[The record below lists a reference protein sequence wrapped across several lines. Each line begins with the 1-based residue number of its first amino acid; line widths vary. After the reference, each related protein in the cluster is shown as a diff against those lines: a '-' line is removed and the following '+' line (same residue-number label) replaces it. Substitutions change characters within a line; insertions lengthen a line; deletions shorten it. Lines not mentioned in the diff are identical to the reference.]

1 MIHKKIAYAVP
12 VLLALAIAFS
22 GCSKNEKEAEYVEQ
36 EALEDTVVSQN
47 SKEGDSFE
55 SDEDSATDKSDINSE
70 DIGETTK
77 AEGADK
83 SDDSDV
89 DADNQS
95 GSTTGSTTD
104 NNESDIVITTDQVRV
119 RKEPSL
125 EADTY
130 TLADVGET
138 FTRIAIEGEW
148 SKVQYD
154 GGEYYVFSEYLKPVD
169 QTTGSKSLTDQTTD
183 SKSLT
188 DQTTDSKPLTE
199 QTTDSKP
206 LTKQAANIDNS
217 DKLVVIDA
225 GHQQKGNSEQEPIG
239 PGATQMKAK
248 VAGGTSGVSSGLA
261 EYQLTLM
268 VSLKLQKELENRG
281 YSVIM
286 VRTTNDVNI
295 SNAERAAIANDNN
308 ADAFLRIH
316 ANGSSN
322 SSANGAMTICQT
334 SSNPY
339 NAALYSRSK
348 ELSTK
353 VLDGLVTATGCKKE
367 RVWETDTM
375 SGINWC
381 QVPVTIV
388 EMGYMTNANEDELM
402 ASDDYQN
409 KIVAGIANGVDSYFA
424 E

>member
-22 GCSKNEKEAEYVEQ
+22 GCSKNEKETEYVEQ

-95 GSTTGSTTD
+95 GSTTGSTAD

-119 RKEPSL
+119 RKGPSL

-154 GGEYYVFSEYLKPVD
+154 GGEYYVFSEYLMPAD
-169 QTTGSKSLTDQTTD
+169 QTTGSKSLTN
-183 SKSLT
+183 
-188 DQTTDSKPLTE
+188 QTTDSKPLTE
-199 QTTDSKP
+199 
-206 LTKQAANIDNS
+206 QAANIDNS

-295 SNAERAAIANDNN
+295 SNAERAAIANNNN

>member
-12 VLLALAIAFS
+12 VVLALAIAFS
-22 GCSKNEKEAEYVEQ
+22 GCSKNEKETEYVEQ
-36 EALEDTVVSQN
+36 EAMEDTVVSQN

-55 SDEDSATDKSDINSE
+55 SDEDSATDKSDITSE
-70 DIGETTK
+70 DIGERTK

-138 FTRIAIEGEW
+138 FIRIAIEGEW

-154 GGEYYVFSEYLKPVD
+154 GGEYYVFSEYLKPAD
-169 QTTGSKSLTDQTTD
+169 QTTGSKPQTE
-183 SKSLT
+183 
-188 DQTTDSKPLTE
+188 QMADSKPLTE
-199 QTTDSKP
+199 Q
-206 LTKQAANIDNS
+206 AANIDNA
-217 DKLVVIDA
+217 DKLIVIDA

-339 NAALYSRSK
+339 NAALYSQSK

>member
-12 VLLALAIAFS
+12 LLLALAIAFS
-22 GCSKNEKEAEYVEQ
+22 GCSKNEKETEYVEQ

-70 DIGETTK
+70 DIGDTTK

-95 GSTTGSTTD
+95 DSTTGSTAD
-104 NNESDIVITTDQVRV
+104 NNESNIVITTDKVRV

-130 TLADVGET
+130 ALADVGET

-154 GGEYYVFSEYLKPVD
+154 GGEYYVFSEYLMPAD
-169 QTTGSKSLTDQTTD
+169 QTTGSKPLIE
-183 SKSLT
+183 
-188 DQTTDSKPLTE
+188 QTTDSKPLTE
-199 QTTDSKP
+199 Q
-206 LTKQAANIDNS
+206 AANIDNS
-217 DKLVVIDA
+217 DKLIVIDA

-295 SNAERAAIANDNN
+295 SNAERAAIANNNN

-316 ANGSSN
+316 ANGSTN

>member
-1 MIHKKIAYAVP
+1 MINKKIAYVVP
-12 VLLALAIAFS
+12 IMLAFVIGLS
-22 GCSKNEKEAEYVEQ
+22 GCSQKEKDEDYVSVET
-36 EALEDTVVSQN
+36 EALEDSGIGLN
-47 SKEGDSFE
+47 SEEEDSPEEDGDSE
-55 SDEDSATDKSDINSE
+55 SDKSDSNSE
-70 DIGETTK
+70 DIGEPSKTDEAGKTD
-77 AEGADK
+77 AEDESAG
-83 SDDSDV
+83 
-89 DADNQS
+89 NQS
-95 GSTTGSTTD
+95 DSVTGKSGNSNESNIVVTTD
-104 NNESDIVITTDQVRV
+104 KVRV
-119 RKEPSL
+119 RKAPSL

-154 GGEYYVFSEYLKPVD
+154 GGEYYVFSEYLMPAD
-169 QTTGSKSLTDQTTD
+169 QTTGSKPLIEQTTG
-183 SKSLT
+183 SKPLI

-199 QTTDSKP
+199 Q
-206 LTKQAANIDNS
+206 AANIDNS
-217 DKLVVIDA
+217 GKLVVIDA
-225 GHQQKGNSEQEPIG
+225 GHQQKGNSEKEPIG
-239 PGATQMKAK
+239 PGASEMKAK

-308 ADAFLRIH
+308 AGAFIRIH

-339 NAALYSRSK
+339 NAALYSKSK
-348 ELSTK
+348 SLSTK
-353 VLDGLVTATGCKKE
+353 VLDELVAATGCKKE

-388 EMGYMTNANEDELM
+388 EMGYMTNANEDLLM

-409 KIVAGIANGVDSYFA
+409 KIVTGIANGVDSYFA

>member
-22 GCSKNEKEAEYVEQ
+22 GCSKNEREAEYVEQ
-36 EALEDTVVSQN
+36 EALDDTVVSQN

-89 DADNQS
+89 DADNQT

-154 GGEYYVFSEYLKPVD
+154 GGEYYVFSEYLIPA
-169 QTTGSKSLTDQTTD
+169 DQTTD

-188 DQTTDSKPLTE
+188 EQTTDSKPLTE
-199 QTTDSKP
+199 QT
-206 LTKQAANIDNS
+206 ANIDNS
-217 DKLVVIDA
+217 DKLIVIDA

-308 ADAFLRIH
+308 ADVFLRIH

>member
-1 MIHKKIAYAVP
+1 MIHKKIAFAVP

-22 GCSKNEKEAEYVEQ
+22 GCSKNEKETEYVEQ

-77 AEGADK
+77 AGGADE

-95 GSTTGSTTD
+95 DSTTGSTAD

-119 RKEPSL
+119 RKGPSL

-154 GGEYYVFSEYLKPVD
+154 GGEYYIFNEYLMPAD
-169 QTTGSKSLTDQTTD
+169 QTTGSKSLTEQTTG
-183 SKSLT
+183 SKPLT

-199 QTTDSKP
+199 Q
-206 LTKQAANIDNS
+206 AANIDNS
-217 DKLVVIDA
+217 DKLIVIDA

-295 SNAERAAIANDNN
+295 SNAERAAIANNNN

-316 ANGSSN
+316 ANGSTN

>member
-1 MIHKKIAYAVP
+1 MIHKKIAFAVP

-22 GCSKNEKEAEYVEQ
+22 GCSKNEKETEYAKLEQ

-95 GSTTGSTTD
+95 DSTTGSTAD

-119 RKEPSL
+119 RKGPSL

-154 GGEYYVFSEYLKPVD
+154 GGEYYVFSEYLKPAD
-169 QTTGSKSLTDQTTD
+169 QTTGSK
-183 SKSLT
+183 
-188 DQTTDSKPLTE
+188 PLIE

-206 LTKQAANIDNS
+206 LTKQATNIDNS
-217 DKLVVIDA
+217 DKLIVIDA

-295 SNAERAAIANDNN
+295 SNAERAAIANNNN

>member
-22 GCSKNEKEAEYVEQ
+22 GCSKNERETEYVEQ

-154 GGEYYVFSEYLKPVD
+154 GGEYYVFSEYLKPAD
-169 QTTGSKSLTDQTTD
+169 QTTGSKPLTEQTTG
-183 SKSLT
+183 SKPLT

-199 QTTDSKP
+199 Q
-206 LTKQAANIDNS
+206 AANIDNS
-217 DKLVVIDA
+217 DKLIVIDA

-295 SNAERAAIANDNN
+295 SNAERAAIANNNN

-388 EMGYMTNANEDELM
+388 EMGYMTNANEDVLM

>member
-12 VLLALAIAFS
+12 LLLALAIAFS

-47 SKEGDSFE
+47 SNEGDSFE
-55 SDEDSATDKSDINSE
+55 SDEDSAIDKSDINSE

-77 AEGADK
+77 ADGANE

-95 GSTTGSTTD
+95 DSMTGSTAD

-130 TLADVGET
+130 ALADVGET

-154 GGEYYVFSEYLKPVD
+154 GGEYYIFSEYLKPA
-169 QTTGSKSLTDQTTD
+169 
-183 SKSLT
+183 
-188 DQTTDSKPLTE
+188 DQTTDSKPLNE
-199 QTTDSKP
+199 QTTGSKP
-206 LTKQAANIDNS
+206 LTNQTTGSKPLTEQAANIDNS
-217 DKLVVIDA
+217 DKLIVIDA

-295 SNAERAAIANDNN
+295 SNAERAAIANNNN

-316 ANGSSN
+316 ANGSTN

>member
-55 SDEDSATDKSDINSE
+55 SDEDSATDKSDIDFE
-70 DIGETTK
+70 DIGEATK

-95 GSTTGSTTD
+95 GSTTGSTAD
-104 NNESDIVITTDQVRV
+104 NNESDIVITTDKVRV

-154 GGEYYVFSEYLKPVD
+154 GGEYYIFSEYLMPAD
-169 QTTGSKSLTDQTTD
+169 QTTGSK
-183 SKSLT
+183 
-188 DQTTDSKPLTE
+188 PLIE
-199 QTTDSKP
+199 QAT
-206 LTKQAANIDNS
+206 NIDNS

-295 SNAERAAIANDNN
+295 SNAERAAIANNNN

-316 ANGSSN
+316 ANGSTN

>member
-22 GCSKNEKEAEYVEQ
+22 GCSKNEKETEYVEQ

-95 GSTTGSTTD
+95 DSTTGSTAD
-104 NNESDIVITTDQVRV
+104 NNESDIVITTDKVRV

-154 GGEYYVFSEYLKPVD
+154 GGEYYIFSEYLMPA
-169 QTTGSKSLTDQTTD
+169 
-183 SKSLT
+183 

-316 ANGSSN
+316 ANGSTN

>member
-22 GCSKNEKEAEYVEQ
+22 GCSKNEKETEYVEQ

-55 SDEDSATDKSDINSE
+55 SVENSATDKSDIKSE

-95 GSTTGSTTD
+95 GSTTGSTAD

-119 RKEPSL
+119 RKGPSL

-154 GGEYYVFSEYLKPVD
+154 GGEYYIFSEYLKPAD
-169 QTTGSKSLTDQTTD
+169 QTTGSKPLTDQTTG
-183 SKSLT
+183 SKPLT
-188 DQTTDSKPLTE
+188 NQTTDSKPLTE
-199 QTTDSKP
+199 
-206 LTKQAANIDNS
+206 QAANIDNS

-295 SNAERAAIANDNN
+295 SNAERAAIANNNN

>member
-12 VLLALAIAFS
+12 LLLALAIAFS
-22 GCSKNEKEAEYVEQ
+22 GCSKNEKETDYVEQ

-55 SDEDSATDKSDINSE
+55 SDEDSATDKSDINPE
-70 DIGETTK
+70 DIGKTTK
-77 AEGADK
+77 VDGADK
-83 SDDSDV
+83 SDNSDV

-95 GSTTGSTTD
+95 DSMTGSTAD

-130 TLADVGET
+130 ALADVGET
-138 FTRIAIEGEW
+138 FTRISIEGEW

-154 GGEYYVFSEYLKPVD
+154 GGEYYIFSEYLKPA
-169 QTTGSKSLTDQTTD
+169 
-183 SKSLT
+183 
-188 DQTTDSKPLTE
+188 DQTTDSKPLNE
-199 QTTDSKP
+199 QTTGSKP
-206 LTKQAANIDNS
+206 LTEQAANIDNS

-225 GHQQKGNSEQEPIG
+225 GHQQKGNSEKEPIG
-239 PGATQMKAK
+239 PGASEMKAK

-295 SNAERAAIANDNN
+295 SNAERAAIANNNN

-316 ANGSSN
+316 ANGSTN

-388 EMGYMTNANEDELM
+388 EMGYMTNAKEDLLM

-409 KIVAGIANGVDSYFA
+409 KIVVGIANGVDSYFA

>member
-22 GCSKNEKEAEYVEQ
+22 GCSKNEKEPEYVEQ

-55 SDEDSATDKSDINSE
+55 SDEDSAPDKSDINSE

-77 AEGADK
+77 TEGADE
-83 SDDSDV
+83 SDDLDV

-95 GSTTGSTTD
+95 DSTTGSTAD
-104 NNESDIVITTDQVRV
+104 NNESDIVITTDKVRV
-119 RKEPSL
+119 RKAPSL

-154 GGEYYVFSEYLKPVD
+154 GGEYYVFSEYLKPA
-169 QTTGSKSLTDQTTD
+169 
-183 SKSLT
+183 
-188 DQTTDSKPLTE
+188 DQTTDSKPLTD
-199 QTTDSKP
+199 QTTGSKP
-206 LTKQAANIDNS
+206 LTEQMTGSKPLTEQAANIDNS
-217 DKLVVIDA
+217 DKLIVIDA

>member
-1 MIHKKIAYAVP
+1 MIHKKIAFAVP

-22 GCSKNEKEAEYVEQ
+22 GCSKNEKETEYVEQ

-95 GSTTGSTTD
+95 GSTTGSTAD

-154 GGEYYVFSEYLKPVD
+154 GGEYYIFSEYLKPA
-169 QTTGSKSLTDQTTD
+169 DQTTD

-188 DQTTDSKPLTE
+188 EQTTGSKPLTE
-199 QTTDSKP
+199 
-206 LTKQAANIDNS
+206 QAANIDNS
-217 DKLVVIDA
+217 DKLIVIDA

>member
-22 GCSKNEKEAEYVEQ
+22 GCSKNEREAEYVEQ

-77 AEGADK
+77 AEGADE

-95 GSTTGSTTD
+95 DSTTGSTAD

-154 GGEYYVFSEYLKPVD
+154 GGEYYVFSEYLKPA
-169 QTTGSKSLTDQTTD
+169 GQTTD
-183 SKSLT
+183 SKL
-188 DQTTDSKPLTE
+188 LTE

-206 LTKQAANIDNS
+206 LTEQAANIDNS
-217 DKLVVIDA
+217 DKLIVIDA

-295 SNAERAAIANDNN
+295 SNAERAAIANNNN

>member
-22 GCSKNEKEAEYVEQ
+22 GCSKNEKETDYVEQ

-77 AEGADK
+77 ADGANE

-95 GSTTGSTTD
+95 DSMTGSTAD

-130 TLADVGET
+130 ALADVGET
-138 FTRIAIEGEW
+138 FTRISIEGEW

-154 GGEYYVFSEYLKPVD
+154 GGEYYIFSEYLKPA
-169 QTTGSKSLTDQTTD
+169 
-183 SKSLT
+183 
-188 DQTTDSKPLTE
+188 DQTTDSKPLNE
-199 QTTDSKP
+199 QTTGSKP
-206 LTKQAANIDNS
+206 LTEQAANIDNS

-225 GHQQKGNSEQEPIG
+225 GHQQKGNSEKEPIG
-239 PGATQMKAK
+239 PGASEMKAK

-308 ADAFLRIH
+308 AGAFIRIH

-339 NAALYSRSK
+339 NAALYSKSK
-348 ELSTK
+348 SLSTK
-353 VLDGLVTATGCKKE
+353 VLDELVAATGCKKE

>member
-1 MIHKKIAYAVP
+1 MIHKKIAFAVP
-12 VLLALAIAFS
+12 ILLALAIAFS
-22 GCSKNEKEAEYVEQ
+22 GCSKNEKETEYVEQ

-55 SDEDSATDKSDINSE
+55 SDEDSATDKSGINSE

-125 EADTY
+125 DADTH
-130 TLADVGET
+130 TIVDVGET
-138 FTRIAIEGEW
+138 FTRISIEGEW
-148 SKVQYD
+148 SKVKYD
-154 GGEYYVFSEYLKPVD
+154 GGEYYIFSEYLKPADTAAGASDPASVQGSSD
-169 QTTGSKSLTDQTTD
+169 SMAQANQSQDNQTMAGMSPVGQTSNT
-183 SKSLT
+183 
-188 DQTTDSKPLTE
+188 
-199 QTTDSKP
+199 
-206 LTKQAANIDNS
+206 DNS
-217 DKLVVIDA
+217 GKLVVIDA
-225 GHQQKGNSEQEPIG
+225 GHQQKGNSEKEPIG
-239 PGATQMKAK
+239 PGASEMKAK

-375 SGINWC
+375 SGVNWC

>member
-1 MIHKKIAYAVP
+1 MIHKKIAYALP

-22 GCSKNEKEAEYVEQ
+22 GCSKNEREAEYVEQ

-95 GSTTGSTTD
+95 DSTTGSTAD
-104 NNESDIVITTDQVRV
+104 NNESDIVITTDKVRV

-154 GGEYYVFSEYLKPVD
+154 GGEYYVFSEYLKPAD
-169 QTTGSKSLTDQTTD
+169 QTTG
-183 SKSLT
+183 
-188 DQTTDSKPLTE
+188 SKPLTE

-206 LTKQAANIDNS
+206 LTKQATNIDNS
-217 DKLVVIDA
+217 DKLIVIDA

-295 SNAERAAIANDNN
+295 SNAERAAIANNNN

>member
-12 VLLALAIAFS
+12 ILLALAIAFS

-55 SDEDSATDKSDINSE
+55 SDEDSATDKSDINPE

-77 AEGADK
+77 VDGADK
-83 SDDSDV
+83 SDNSDV

-95 GSTTGSTTD
+95 DSTTGSTAD

-119 RKEPSL
+119 RKGPSL

-130 TLADVGET
+130 TLADVGEI

-154 GGEYYVFSEYLKPVD
+154 GGEYYIFSEYLKPA
-169 QTTGSKSLTDQTTD
+169 
-183 SKSLT
+183 
-188 DQTTDSKPLTE
+188 DQTTDSKPLIE
-199 QTTDSKP
+199 QAT
-206 LTKQAANIDNS
+206 NIDNS

-239 PGATQMKAK
+239 PGATQMKDK

-316 ANGSSN
+316 ANGSTN

>member
-22 GCSKNEKEAEYVEQ
+22 GCSKNEKETEYVEQ

-77 AEGADK
+77 PEGADK

-95 GSTTGSTTD
+95 DLTTGSTAD

-154 GGEYYVFSEYLKPVD
+154 GGEYYIFSEYLMPAD
-169 QTTGSKSLTDQTTD
+169 QTTGSKPLTDQTT
-183 SKSLT
+183 
-188 DQTTDSKPLTE
+188 E
-199 QTTDSKP
+199 SKP
-206 LTKQAANIDNS
+206 LTKQATNIDNS

-316 ANGSSN
+316 ANGSTN

>member
-1 MIHKKIAYAVP
+1 M
-12 VLLALAIAFS
+12 
-22 GCSKNEKEAEYVEQ
+22 EQ

-95 GSTTGSTTD
+95 GSTTGSTAD
-104 NNESDIVITTDQVRV
+104 NNESDIVITTDKVRV

-130 TLADVGET
+130 ALADVGET

-154 GGEYYVFSEYLKPVD
+154 GGEYYVFSEYLKPA
-169 QTTGSKSLTDQTTD
+169 
-183 SKSLT
+183 
-188 DQTTDSKPLTE
+188 E
-199 QTTDSKP
+199 QTTDSKH
-206 LTKQAANIDNS
+206 LTEQAANIDNS
-217 DKLVVIDA
+217 DKLIVIDA

-295 SNAERAAIANDNN
+295 SNAERAAIANNNN

>member
-22 GCSKNEKEAEYVEQ
+22 GCSKNEKETEYVEQ
-36 EALEDTVVSQN
+36 EAQEDTVVSQN

-70 DIGETTK
+70 DVGETTK
-77 AEGADK
+77 AEGADE
-83 SDDSDV
+83 SDDSDLN
-89 DADNQS
+89 ADNQS
-95 GSTTGSTTD
+95 DSTTGSTAD
-104 NNESDIVITTDQVRV
+104 NNESNIVITTDKVRV

-154 GGEYYVFSEYLKPVD
+154 GGEYYIFSEYLKPAD
-169 QTTGSKSLTDQTTD
+169 QTTGNKPLTDQTTG
-183 SKSLT
+183 
-188 DQTTDSKPLTE
+188 SKPLTE

-206 LTKQAANIDNS
+206 LTEQAANIDNS
-217 DKLVVIDA
+217 DKLIVIDA

-295 SNAERAAIANDNN
+295 SNAERAAIANNNN

>member
-22 GCSKNEKEAEYVEQ
+22 GCSKNEKETEYVEQ

-95 GSTTGSTTD
+95 DSTTGSTAD
-104 NNESDIVITTDQVRV
+104 NNESDIVITTDKVRV
-119 RKEPSL
+119 RKGPSL

-154 GGEYYVFSEYLKPVD
+154 GGEYYIFSEYLKPAD
-169 QTTGSKSLTDQTTD
+169 QTTG
-183 SKSLT
+183 
-188 DQTTDSKPLTE
+188 SKPLTE

-206 LTKQAANIDNS
+206 LTEQAANIDNS
-217 DKLVVIDA
+217 DKLIVIDA

-295 SNAERAAIANDNN
+295 SNAERAAIANNNN

>member
-12 VLLALAIAFS
+12 LLLALAIAFS

-55 SDEDSATDKSDINSE
+55 SDEDSATDKSDINPE

-77 AEGADK
+77 VDGADK
-83 SDDSDV
+83 SDNSDV

-95 GSTTGSTTD
+95 DSTTGSTAD

-130 TLADVGET
+130 ALADVGET

-154 GGEYYVFSEYLKPVD
+154 GGEYYIFSEYLKPA
-169 QTTGSKSLTDQTTD
+169 
-183 SKSLT
+183 
-188 DQTTDSKPLTE
+188 DQTTDSKPLNE
-199 QTTDSKP
+199 QTIGSKP
-206 LTKQAANIDNS
+206 LTNQTTGSKPLTEQAANIDNS
-217 DKLVVIDA
+217 DKLIVIDA

-316 ANGSSN
+316 ANGSTN

>member
-22 GCSKNEKEAEYVEQ
+22 GCSKNEKETEYVEQ

-77 AEGADK
+77 AEGAAK

-95 GSTTGSTTD
+95 DLTTGSTAD
-104 NNESDIVITTDQVRV
+104 NNESDIVITTDKVRV

-154 GGEYYVFSEYLKPVD
+154 GGEYYVFSEYLKPAD
-169 QTTGSKSLTDQTTD
+169 QTTGSKPLTEQTTGSKSLTEQTTG
-183 SKSLT
+183 
-188 DQTTDSKPLTE
+188 SKPLA
-199 QTTDSKP
+199 
-206 LTKQAANIDNS
+206 KQAANIDNS
-217 DKLVVIDA
+217 DKLIVIDA

-295 SNAERAAIANDNN
+295 SNAERAAIANNNN

>member
-12 VLLALAIAFS
+12 LLLALAIAFS

-70 DIGETTK
+70 DIGDTTK
-77 AEGADK
+77 AEGADE
-83 SDDSDV
+83 SDDSVV

-95 GSTTGSTTD
+95 DSTTGSTAD

-130 TLADVGET
+130 ALADVGET
-138 FTRIAIEGEW
+138 FTRISIEGEW

-154 GGEYYVFSEYLKPVD
+154 GGEYYIFSEYLKPA
-169 QTTGSKSLTDQTTD
+169 
-183 SKSLT
+183 
-188 DQTTDSKPLTE
+188 DQTTDSKPLTN
-199 QTTDSKP
+199 QTTGSKP
-206 LTKQAANIDNS
+206 LTEQAANIDNS
-217 DKLVVIDA
+217 DKLIVIDA

-295 SNAERAAIANDNN
+295 SNAERAAIANNNN

-316 ANGSSN
+316 ANGSTN

>member
-22 GCSKNEKEAEYVEQ
+22 GCSKNEKETEYVEQ

-55 SDEDSATDKSDINSE
+55 SDEDSATDKSGINSE

-154 GGEYYVFSEYLKPVD
+154 GGEYYVFSEYLMPAD
-169 QTTGSKSLTDQTTD
+169 QTTG
-183 SKSLT
+183 
-188 DQTTDSKPLTE
+188 SKPLTE

-217 DKLVVIDA
+217 DKLIVIDA

>member
-22 GCSKNEKEAEYVEQ
+22 GCSKNEKETEYVEQ

-95 GSTTGSTTD
+95 DSTTGSTAD
-104 NNESDIVITTDQVRV
+104 NNESDIVITTDKVRV

-169 QTTGSKSLTDQTTD
+169 QTTGSKP
-183 SKSLT
+183 LT

-199 QTTDSKP
+199 Q
-206 LTKQAANIDNS
+206 AANIDNS
-217 DKLVVIDA
+217 DKLIVIDA

>member
-1 MIHKKIAYAVP
+1 MIHKKIAFAVP

-22 GCSKNEKEAEYVEQ
+22 GCSKNEKETEYVEQ

-104 NNESDIVITTDQVRV
+104 NNESDIVITTDKVRV
-119 RKEPSL
+119 RKGPSL

-154 GGEYYVFSEYLKPVD
+154 GGEYYIFSEYLKPAD
-169 QTTGSKSLTDQTTD
+169 QTTGSKPLTDQTID

-188 DQTTDSKPLTE
+188 NQTTDSKPLTE
-199 QTTDSKP
+199 
-206 LTKQAANIDNS
+206 QAANIDNS

-295 SNAERAAIANDNN
+295 SNAERAAIANNNN

>member
-22 GCSKNEKEAEYVEQ
+22 GCSKNEKETEYVEQ

-70 DIGETTK
+70 DIGEITK
-77 AEGADK
+77 TEGADK

-95 GSTTGSTTD
+95 GSTTGSTAD

-154 GGEYYVFSEYLKPVD
+154 GGEYYVFSEYLMPAD
-169 QTTGSKSLTDQTTD
+169 QTTGSK
-183 SKSLT
+183 
-188 DQTTDSKPLTE
+188 PLIE

-206 LTKQAANIDNS
+206 QTEQAANIDNS
-217 DKLVVIDA
+217 DKLIVIDA

-295 SNAERAAIANDNN
+295 SNAERAAIANNNN

>member
-12 VLLALAIAFS
+12 VLLALTIAFS
-22 GCSKNEKEAEYVEQ
+22 RCSKNEKETEYVEQ

-95 GSTTGSTTD
+95 GSTTGSTAD

-119 RKEPSL
+119 RKGPSL

-154 GGEYYVFSEYLKPVD
+154 GGEYYVFSEYLIPAD
-169 QTTGSKSLTDQTTD
+169 QTTGSKP
-183 SKSLT
+183 LT

-199 QTTDSKP
+199 Q
-206 LTKQAANIDNS
+206 AANIDNS
-217 DKLVVIDA
+217 DKLIVIDA

-295 SNAERAAIANDNN
+295 SNAERAAIANNNN

>member
-12 VLLALAIAFS
+12 VLLTLAIAFS
-22 GCSKNEKEAEYVEQ
+22 GCSKNEKETEYVEQ

-55 SDEDSATDKSDINSE
+55 SDEDSAPDKSDINSE

-83 SDDSDV
+83 SDYSDV

-95 GSTTGSTTD
+95 GSTTGSTAD

-119 RKEPSL
+119 RKAPSL

-154 GGEYYVFSEYLKPVD
+154 GGEYYVFSEYLKPAD
-169 QTTGSKSLTDQTTD
+169 QTTGSKPLIE
-183 SKSLT
+183 
-188 DQTTDSKPLTE
+188 QTTDSKPLTE
-199 QTTDSKP
+199 Q
-206 LTKQAANIDNS
+206 AANIDNS
-217 DKLVVIDA
+217 DKLIVIDA

-295 SNAERAAIANDNN
+295 SNAERAAIANNNN

-316 ANGSSN
+316 ANGSTN

>member
-22 GCSKNEKEAEYVEQ
+22 GCSKNEREAEYVEQ
-36 EALEDTVVSQN
+36 EALDDTVVSQN

-95 GSTTGSTTD
+95 GSTTGSTAD
-104 NNESDIVITTDQVRV
+104 NNESNIVITTDKVRV

-154 GGEYYVFSEYLKPVD
+154 GGEYYIFSEYLKPAD
-169 QTTGSKSLTDQTTD
+169 QM
-183 SKSLT
+183 
-188 DQTTDSKPLTE
+188 TDSKPLTE

-206 LTKQAANIDNS
+206 LTEQAANIDNS
-217 DKLVVIDA
+217 DKLIVIDA

-286 VRTTNDVNI
+286 VRTTNDVHI
-295 SNAERAAIANDNN
+295 SNAERAAIANNNN

>member
-12 VLLALAIAFS
+12 ILLALAIAFS
-22 GCSKNEKEAEYVEQ
+22 GCSKNEKETEYVEQ
-36 EALEDTVVSQN
+36 EALEDTVVSRN

-77 AEGADK
+77 AEGADE

-119 RKEPSL
+119 RKGPSL

-154 GGEYYVFSEYLKPVD
+154 GGEYYIFSEYLMPAD
-169 QTTGSKSLTDQTTD
+169 QTTGSKSLTEQTTG
-183 SKSLT
+183 
-188 DQTTDSKPLTE
+188 SKPLTE

-206 LTKQAANIDNS
+206 LTKQATNIDNS
-217 DKLVVIDA
+217 DKLIVIDA

-295 SNAERAAIANDNN
+295 SNAERAAIANNNN

-339 NAALYSRSK
+339 NAALYSKSK
-348 ELSTK
+348 SLSTK
-353 VLDGLVTATGCKKE
+353 VLDELVAATGCKKE

-388 EMGYMTNANEDELM
+388 EMGYMTNANEDLLM

-409 KIVAGIANGVDSYFA
+409 KIVVGIANGVDSYFA

>member
-22 GCSKNEKEAEYVEQ
+22 GCSKNEREAEYVEQ

-77 AEGADK
+77 ADGADK

-95 GSTTGSTTD
+95 DSTTGSTAD

-119 RKEPSL
+119 RKGPSL

-154 GGEYYVFSEYLKPVD
+154 GGEYYVFSEYLKPA
-169 QTTGSKSLTDQTTD
+169 GQTTD
-183 SKSLT
+183 SKL
-188 DQTTDSKPLTE
+188 LTE

-206 LTKQAANIDNS
+206 LTEQAANIDNS
-217 DKLVVIDA
+217 DKLIVIDA

-295 SNAERAAIANDNN
+295 SNAERAAIANNNN
-308 ADAFLRIH
+308 ADVFLRIH

>member
-1 MIHKKIAYAVP
+1 M
-12 VLLALAIAFS
+12 
-22 GCSKNEKEAEYVEQ
+22 EQ

-95 GSTTGSTTD
+95 GSTTGSTAD

-119 RKEPSL
+119 RKGPSL

-169 QTTGSKSLTDQTTD
+169 QTTGSKSLTEQTTG
-183 SKSLT
+183 SKPLIE
-188 DQTTDSKPLTE
+188 QTTDSKPLTE
-199 QTTDSKP
+199 Q
-206 LTKQAANIDNS
+206 AANIDNS
-217 DKLVVIDA
+217 DKLIVIDA

-295 SNAERAAIANDNN
+295 SNAERAAIANNNN

>member
-22 GCSKNEKEAEYVEQ
+22 GCSKNEREAEYVEQ

-77 AEGADK
+77 ADGADK

-95 GSTTGSTTD
+95 DLTTGSTAD

-138 FTRIAIEGEW
+138 FTRISIEGEW

-154 GGEYYVFSEYLKPVD
+154 GGEYYIFSEYLMPAD
-169 QTTGSKSLTDQTTD
+169 QTTG
-183 SKSLT
+183 
-188 DQTTDSKPLTE
+188 SKPLTE
-199 QTTDSKP
+199 QTTGSKP
-206 LTKQAANIDNS
+206 LTEQAANIDNS
-217 DKLVVIDA
+217 DKLIVIDA

-295 SNAERAAIANDNN
+295 SNAERAAIANNNN
-308 ADAFLRIH
+308 ADVFLRIH

>member
-12 VLLALAIAFS
+12 LLLALAIAFS

-47 SKEGDSFE
+47 SNEGDSFE
-55 SDEDSATDKSDINSE
+55 SDEDSAIDKSDINSE

-77 AEGADK
+77 ADGANE

-95 GSTTGSTTD
+95 DSMTGSTAD

-130 TLADVGET
+130 ALADVGET
-138 FTRIAIEGEW
+138 FTRISIEGEW

-154 GGEYYVFSEYLKPVD
+154 GGEYYIFSEYLKPA
-169 QTTGSKSLTDQTTD
+169 
-183 SKSLT
+183 
-188 DQTTDSKPLTE
+188 DQTTDSKPLIE
-199 QTTDSKP
+199 QAT
-206 LTKQAANIDNS
+206 NIDNS

-225 GHQQKGNSEQEPIG
+225 GHQQKGNSEKEPIG
-239 PGATQMKAK
+239 PGASEMKAK

-308 ADAFLRIH
+308 AGAFIRIH

-339 NAALYSRSK
+339 NAALYSKSK
-348 ELSTK
+348 SLSTK
-353 VLDGLVTATGCKKE
+353 VLDELVAATGCKKE

-388 EMGYMTNANEDELM
+388 EMGYMTNANEDLLM

-409 KIVAGIANGVDSYFA
+409 KIVVGIANGVDSYFA